1 MDYALMTEPQIGGT
15 YDQLLDLARWAE
27 RVGMVAFARSD
38 HLYSAREPRPDAT
51 EAFTTLAGLAR
62 DTENIRLCI
71 LVTPVT
77 FRHPAIIAKAAATI
91 DQMSGGRL
99 DLGMGTGWMELEH
112 EAFGIPFPPWTER
125 YERLEEAVEYVRR
138 AWGDDHARFSGRHYH
153 LDAEVRPRP
162 TDVRLIIGG
171 SGARRTPTLAGRFA
185 VEYNHFVA
193 PADTIAPKVV
203 VMQDAAERAGRDP
216 RAVTVSVMG
225 PVVAGADP
233 ADYAERLARRA
244 ARRDLSPAEYEERL
258 VEGGIPVGPPDRLA
272 ESLASL
278 EDAGVSKF
286 YLQWLDL
293 DDREGLEVT
302 YRALTG

>member
-27 RVGMVAFARSD
+27 EAGMVAFARSD

-51 EAFTTLAGLAR
+51 EAFATLAGLAR
-62 DTENIRLCI
+62 ETERIRLCV

-99 DLGMGTGWMELEH
+99 DLGIGTGWMELEH
-112 EAFGIPFPPWTER
+112 EALGIPFPSWPER
-125 YERLEEAVEYVRR
+125 YEHLEEAIQYLRS
-138 AWGDDHARFSGRHYH
+138 AWNDDHAHFEGRHYR

-162 TDVRLIIGG
+162 SDIRLIVGG

-185 VEYNHFVA
+185 AEYDHFVA
-193 PADTIAPKVV
+193 PPDTIAPKVV
-203 VMQDAAERAGRDP
+203 VMRDAAERAGRDP
-216 RAVTVSVMG
+216 DDITVSVMG
-225 PVVAGADP
+225 PVVAGADRT
-233 ADYAERLARRA
+233 DYAERLAQRA
-244 ARRDLSPAEYEERL
+244 ARRDLAPAEYEERL
-258 VEGGIPVGPPDRLA
+258 VDGGIPVGPPDRLTETVA
-272 ESLASL
+272 AL
-278 EDAGVSKF
+278 EEVGVTKF

-293 DDREGLEVT
+293 EDREGLDVT